1 MKPKSIILIIAGSD
15 SSGGAG
21 IQADIKTVTALGS
34 YAMTAIT
41 AVTIQNTTGVKS
53 IIPIDPKEISNQ
65 IEFTSQDIRPDA
77 IKIGM
82 LHSSQVIKS
91 VIRSL
96 DLIKVNKVVLDP
108 VMIAKGG
115 AWLMRVAH
123 NSVIDHVRKQRPQQ
137 ANLDHYAEVEDQVGK
152 ESDANQFDQQHF
164 KSQLQNA
171 IKSLEDP
178 FRSIVIMRDIQGM
191 SYEEIQGS
199 LELSASQVKVYLHRA
214 RRKLRE
220 NSKLRQLFEEQIADK
235 SEAKQPI
242 ALVANTDKGSG
253 HAQ

>member
-1 MKPKSIILIIAGSD
+1 MRALYQ
-15 SSGGAG
+15 
-21 IQADIKTVTALGS
+21 QALDQHRHRVLSFAHYSLRVREDAEDVTQEVFIKLW
-34 YAMTAIT
+34 
-41 AVTIQNTTGVKS
+41 QHWQK
-53 IIPIDPKEISNQ
+53 IDHEK
-65 IEFTSQDIRPDA
+65 
-77 IKIGM
+77 
-82 LHSSQVIKS
+82 L
-91 VIRSL
+91 
-96 DLIKVNKVVLDP
+96 
-108 VMIAKGG
+108 G

-137 ANLDHYAEVEDQVGK
+137 TNLDHYAEVEDQVG
-152 ESDANQFDQQHF
+152 EEADATQLDQHHF
-164 KSQLQNA
+164 KRQLQNA

-220 NSKLRQLFEEQIADK
+220 NSKLRQLFEEEIADR

-242 ALVANTDKGSG
+242 ALVANSDKGSG
-253 HAQ
+253 HVQ

>member
-1 MKPKSIILIIAGSD
+1 MLALYLQAIDQHRHRILSFAHYSLRVRED
-15 SSGGAG
+15 AEDVT
-21 IQADIKTVTALGS
+21 QEVFIKLW
-34 YAMTAIT
+34 
-41 AVTIQNTTGVKS
+41 QHWQK
-53 IIPIDPKEISNQ
+53 IDHEK
-65 IEFTSQDIRPDA
+65 
-77 IKIGM
+77 
-82 LHSSQVIKS
+82 L
-91 VIRSL
+91 
-96 DLIKVNKVVLDP
+96 
-108 VMIAKGG
+108 G

>member
-1 MKPKSIILIIAGSD
+1 MLALYLQAIDQHRHRILYFAHYSLRVRED
-15 SSGGAG
+15 AEDVT
-21 IQADIKTVTALGS
+21 QEVFIKLW
-34 YAMTAIT
+34 
-41 AVTIQNTTGVKS
+41 QHWQK
-53 IIPIDPKEISNQ
+53 IDHEK
-65 IEFTSQDIRPDA
+65 
-77 IKIGM
+77 
-82 LHSSQVIKS
+82 L
-91 VIRSL
+91 
-96 DLIKVNKVVLDP
+96 
-108 VMIAKGG
+108 G

>member
-1 MKPKSIILIIAGSD
+1 MRALYQ
-15 SSGGAG
+15 
-21 IQADIKTVTALGS
+21 QAIDQHRHRVLSFAHYSLRVREDAEDVTQEVFIKLW
-34 YAMTAIT
+34 
-41 AVTIQNTTGVKS
+41 QHW
-53 IIPIDPKEISNQ
+53 Q
-65 IEFTSQDIRPDA
+65 
-77 IKIGM
+77 
-82 LHSSQVIKS
+82 
-91 VIRSL
+91 
-96 DLIKVNKVVLDP
+96 KVDHEKL
-108 VMIAKGG
+108 G

-137 ANLDHYAEVEDQVGK
+137 ANLDQYAEVDDQAAE
-152 ESDANQFDQQHF
+152 ESGTDRLDQQQF
-164 KSQLQNA
+164 KKQLQNA
-171 IKSLEDP
+171 IKSLDDP

-220 NSKLRQLFEEQIADK
+220 DSKLRQLFEEQITDK

-242 ALVANTDKGSG
+242 ALVASTDKGNG

>member
-1 MKPKSIILIIAGSD
+1 MRALYLQAIDQHRHRILSFAHYSLRVRED
-15 SSGGAG
+15 AEDVT
-21 IQADIKTVTALGS
+21 QEVFIKLW
-34 YAMTAIT
+34 
-41 AVTIQNTTGVKS
+41 QHWQK
-53 IIPIDPKEISNQ
+53 IDHEK
-65 IEFTSQDIRPDA
+65 
-77 IKIGM
+77 
-82 LHSSQVIKS
+82 L
-91 VIRSL
+91 
-96 DLIKVNKVVLDP
+96 
-108 VMIAKGG
+108 G